1 VHHENT
7 SIAVGMVG
15 VFASR
20 IMIKG
25 ESYTLYIIPPQ
36 G

>member
-1 VHHENT
+1 
-7 SIAVGMVG
+7 MVG